1 MIEDL
6 APCVV
11 VQIELINL
19 LTVVVNVPFGLFDFR
34 VDVLGLQLCGPPL
47 LIHDIHYLLFVL
59 DLAVDVFELTSEP
72 LRDLVLLNDPLLQLF
87 VLHHLIRSG
96 ASEVGNL
103 RMQFTFKVIHTDILM
118 LLSLVLLLKFD
129 SPALEPLVLN
139 HQVLGLLSALL
150 VEIRP
155 IVTFLHLLL
164 GLLVHTKLETSDLV
178 FDILVVLLQL
188 AVLDDLDEELLKFII
203 FHGLVVLLVT

>member
-1 MIEDL
+1 MIKDL
-6 APCVV
+6 APCVII
-11 VQIELINL
+11 QIELINL

-59 DLAVDVFELTSEP
+59 DLAVDVFELASEP

-87 VLHHLIRSG
+87 VLHHLIRSR

-103 RMQFTFKVIHTDILM
+103 GMQFTFKVIHTDVLM
-118 LLSLVLLLKFD
+118 LLSLVLLLKFN

-139 HQVLGLLSALL
+139 N
-150 VEIRP
+150 
-155 IVTFLHLLL
+155 
-164 GLLVHTKLETSDLV
+164 
-178 FDILVVLLQL
+178 
-188 AVLDDLDEELLKFII
+188 
-203 FHGLVVLLVT
+203 